1 MLKFCNILLRYKS
14 FTDWYPKLNF
24 SYYPWILEYCKFQTL
39 MTVCTKK
46 HTTIEWGELGHWC
59 ELGQKFSE
67 SSPLELALTSH
78 G

>member
-1 MLKFCNILLRYKS
+1 MDIGILQKNSDDCMY
-14 FTDWYPKLNF
+14 
-24 SYYPWILEYCKFQTL
+24 
-39 MTVCTKK
+39 KK

-67 SSPLELALTSH
+67 SSPLGLSLTSH

>member
-1 MLKFCNILLRYKS
+1 MDIGILQNSNSDECMY
-14 FTDWYPKLNF
+14 
-24 SYYPWILEYCKFQTL
+24 
-39 MTVCTKK
+39 KK

-67 SSPLELALTSH
+67 SSPLGLSLTSH